1 MATTKKQS
9 PTRGSKKKKAAAQVT
24 SSSNSSTTEQPVAQT
39 EAQTPCKETP
49 MSENNNASVIAALL
63 QDPQAQVQLTAMIQ
77 HGITEAVKGE
87 QVQTALVAASAAGTI
102 QAAQSPLMGTALQAN
117 LAAARKESTPF
128 YKSDVAKIA
137 AVGVGVAAAGYVAYK
152 LIDNQRQHTNQLN
165 ALNGAMGAMGLSV
178 DQDGT
183 VVAANLKALG

>member
-9 PTRGSKKKKAAAQVT
+9 PTRGAKKKKAAAQVT
-24 SSSNSSTTEQPVAQT
+24 SSSNQPTTEPPVVQT
-39 EAQTPCKETP
+39 EAQTPSKEVS
-49 MSENNNASVIAALL
+49 MSDNNTSIIAAMM
-63 QDPQAQVQLTAMIQ
+63 QDPTAQAQLNAMVA
-77 HGITEAVKGE
+77 HGLAEAVKNE
-87 QVQTALVAASAAGTI
+87 HVQGALVAASAAGTI

-117 LAAARKESTPF
+117 LSAARKEATPF
-128 YKSDVAKIA
+128 YKSDIVKIA

-178 DQDGT
+178 DAEGT
-183 VVAANLKALG
+183 VIASNLKANG

>member
-1 MATTKKQS
+1 MAATIKKQS

-24 SSSNSSTTEQPVAQT
+24 SSSNSTTEQPVAQT

-63 QDPQAQVQLTAMIQ
+63 QDPQAQVQLNSMIAN
-77 HGITEAVKGE
+77 GLVDAVKSE
-87 QVQTALVAASAAGTI
+87 QVQTALVTASATGTI

-117 LAAARKESTPF
+117 LSAARKESTPF

-137 AVGVGVAAAGYVAYK
+137 AVGVGVAAAGYVAYR
-152 LIDNQRQHTNQLN
+152 IIEGQRQHTNQLN

-178 DQDGT
+178 DAEGT

>member
-9 PTRGSKKKKAAAQVT
+9 PSRGAKKKKAAAQAT
-24 SSSNSSTTEQPVAQT
+24 SSSNQPTTEQPVAQT

-49 MSENNNASVIAALL
+49 MSDSNNTSVIAAMM
-63 QDPQAQVQLTAMIQ
+63 QDPAAQAQLNAMVAN
-77 HGITEAVKGE
+77 GLVEAVKSE
-87 QVQTALVAASAAGTI
+87 PIQTALVTASAQGTI

-137 AVGVGVAAAGYVAYK
+137 AVGVGVAAAGYVAYR
-152 LIDNQRQHTNQLN
+152 IIEGQRQHTSQLN

>member
-117 LAAARKESTPF
+117 
-128 YKSDVAKIA
+128 
-137 AVGVGVAAAGYVAYK
+137 
-152 LIDNQRQHTNQLN
+152 
-165 ALNGAMGAMGLSV
+165 
-178 DQDGT
+178 
-183 VVAANLKALG
+183 